1 MNNQAIAAQLPS
13 YTSQACAKAT
23 RLSAGVGLHPAA
35 ICSTA
40 PLSHFLHGSAST
52 ASAVSARWQMQPL
65 HTSSVGWRRWLQ
77 VLQRHRTHPC
87 RQLCSWQLQPAPGP
101 QAAAVVQQLT
111 LIWGQAPAMAS
122 AMLAGAALGP
132 PAAVPAAVRCRSEL
146 CFALD
151 CADGLA
157 AALALCHAV
166 ASPAA
171 AGGDRSAQGASTAAA
186 HLAACTCSEHQ
197 QGVPHRTK
205 AHLRCPVPWGWTSQI
220 PASTADRW
228 ENFMWVVCGREW

>member
-1 MNNQAIAAQLPS
+1 MNDQAIAAQLPS

-23 RLSAGVGLHPAA
+23 RLSAGVHSYPAA

-40 PLSHFLHGSAST
+40 PLSHFLHGPAST
-52 ASAVSARWQMQPL
+52 ASAVSARWQTQPL

-101 QAAAVVQQLT
+101 QTAAVVQQLT
-111 LIWGQAPAMAS
+111 LAS
-122 AMLAGAALGP
+122 AMLVGAALGP
-132 PAAVPAAVRCRSEL
+132 PAAVPAAVRCRLEL
-146 CFALD
+146 CLALD

-166 ASPAA
+166 ASLAA
-171 AGGDRSAQGASTAAA
+171 GGGDRSAQGASTAAA
-186 HLAACTCSEHQ
+186 HLAACTCNEHQ
-197 QGVPHRTK
+197 HGVPHRTK
-205 AHLRCPVPWGWTSQI
+205 AHSCCP
-220 PASTADRW
+220 
-228 ENFMWVVCGREW
+228 